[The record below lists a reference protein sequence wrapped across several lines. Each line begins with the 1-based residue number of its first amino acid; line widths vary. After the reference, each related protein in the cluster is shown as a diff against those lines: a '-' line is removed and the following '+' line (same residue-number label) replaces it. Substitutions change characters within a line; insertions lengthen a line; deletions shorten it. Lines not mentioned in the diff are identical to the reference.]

1 MAGVLSSPPRPPDE
15 AHPVIQG
22 SLHDAPISDVFQ
34 IIVSGLKSGVLTVV
48 KKESRARLYFEGGRL
63 QYAHLSPGPHL
74 GEILVRLDL
83 LSAFEVQM
91 MLLKQSSVELG
102 ASGKSVPLGLLAV
115 REGLMDEGDLKRALR
130 AQVLEVMTELIT
142 WKSGAFSFVE
152 RSPEVAQHLNEHALD
167 AVQLLMETAQRLHE
181 WESAVP
187 ARAVFEKSGDPTKVS
202 LLKGSWE
209 VLGYVDSK
217 RSARSIAAELDVPEK
232 QVYRILAELEAKGV
246 IQALSFAPETPLVL
260 FVSPSSAL
268 QRLVRLTLQ
277 RARLE
282 VLLADDPAGGLDALA
297 AARPQAVV
305 VDDAGDGGAGAAW
318 TFVKEL
324 RKRSGGGHLP
334 VLVLTGVK
342 GSLLERLRR
351 PKALTLEKPFHEIDL
366 QQSVVK
372 MVGQPLA

>member
-1 MAGVLSSPPRPPDE
+1 M
-15 AHPVIQG
+15 IQG
-22 SLHDAPISDVFQ
+22 SLRDAPISDVFQ
-34 IIVSGLKSGVLTVV
+34 IVVSGFKSGVLTVV
-48 KKESRARLYFEGGRL
+48 QGESRARLYFEGGRL

-83 LSAFEVQM
+83 LSAHEVQM
-91 MLLKQSSVELG
+91 MLLKQSSAELG
-102 ASGKSVPLGLLAV
+102 ASGESVPLGLLAV
-115 REGLMDEGDLKRALR
+115 REGLMDEADLKRALR

-152 RSPEVAQHLNEHALD
+152 RSPGVAQRLNEHALD
-167 AVQLLMETAQRLHE
+167 AMQLLLETAQRLHE
-181 WESAVP
+181 WERAVP
-187 ARAVFEKSGDPTKVS
+187 AHAVFEKSGDPTKVS
-202 LLKGSWE
+202 LLKGAWE

-246 IQALSFAPETPLVL
+246 IQALAFAPETPLVL

-282 VLLADDPAGGLDALA
+282 VLLADDPAGGLGALA
-297 AARPQAVV
+297 AARPKAVV
-305 VDDAGDGGAGAAW
+305 VDAGHGEGGAGAAW
-318 TFVKEL
+318 AFVRDL
-324 RKRSGGGHLP
+324 RKQSGGSHLP
-334 VLVLTGVK
+334 VLVLTGAK

-366 QQSVVK
+366 QQSVIK
-372 MVGQPLA
+372 MVGQSLG